1 MSTVKIPIEATFA
14 AGAVEAEL
22 DKLTQK
28 INQLGNSFAK
38 VSGEQWNPISKVAV
52 DDIKKM
58 ADQFERLK
66 KGAPNV
72 RDALNK
78 AGQGK
83 ADYFDVDWDKV
94 FTSAITRSAT
104 RYGAFRKTIEG
115 VGDGGFSPIRP
126 NPSPGAG
133 GAGGGNG
140 GGNSGNG
147 GGSPPGGGNTPGT
160 TWGSAGRRI
169 LGSGM
174 RAMGGAGGAAADAM
188 EGAAGGMAGPLI
200 LADLAAKGIGAVVG
214 MIKDK
219 VSAAYQLD
227 VGYDT
232 LKRQLG
238 DVGVGFERLKV
249 SLENTA
255 DANGATLQETQA
267 VASAFAKAAG
277 VFGEQAKNL
286 AGDAGVA
293 IGFARSFGIDPT
305 TAGQFFGQMRKMGAS
320 SDENGSKRLALMIGE
335 SVAKAGIS
343 TQMPEVLAA
352 LSDFTQQQ
360 TRMGMSGANQAAYL
374 GEFAGLAGS
383 HTPGTDAQSIAN
395 MISTANAAM
404 QHGGN
409 LGEASQNLMYRA
421 LGHPNGLT
429 PEQTL
434 LLQEQGLYGTAAS
447 EFGKGSLYSRYAAK
461 FGGLMPSLGA
471 SSTKMNYQAVL
482 ENLKGRYSGEQ
493 LINAFSGVFGLSQ
506 NQSMQM
512 LTSDPTD
519 VSGVAKRMQRLGLD
533 MTKLNANGIEKTTGI
548 EANKNLSET
557 QKDAQ
562 IKDAYD
568 KNQESTDASRARDAM
583 NGIQNE
589 ITKQADKTIPLLS
602 SMLSGIMYLAG
613 NGGKKS
619 QRQIESEM
627 NAADNK
633 DAKNLIDQNYDPQ
646 IDALK
651 GKQKDWANK
660 RNALQSIIASKYSNP
675 AAVKKAQ
682 ADLAALGNDPFQSQI
697 DAIAGQKAKEYAV
710 ADATTA
716 GNNQSYGLS
725 RGSKVSQ
732 DFLAGLDADDKAAG
746 MPAGWSR
753 GILGTEN
760 AAGDPNATSPMNSD
774 STYDRGLFQINDAKI
789 AELRDP
795 FRKLYG
801 RSPDPYNPE
810 DSRLLKNMIEQRIA
824 KKTRDAHKGARY
836 WNRGENSSD
845 ARLNDSSGNEYD
857 SRFSSHFNAP
867 IPSDADTRAAAAKA
881 SVPPP
886 GSSTGG
892 STGPQEM
899 RFTFTHLDAKGKPIP
914 TIKTAFNMPNA
925 QGAN

>member
-1 MSTVKIPIEATFA
+1 MSAVKIPIEATFA

-28 INQLGNSFAK
+28 INQLGASFAK
-38 VSGEQWNPISKVAV
+38 VSGEQWNPISRVAV
-52 DDIKKM
+52 ADIQKM
-58 ADQFERLK
+58 TEQFERLK
-66 KGAPNV
+66 KAAPNV

-126 NPSPGAG
+126 NPSPGEGGAG

-140 GGNSGNG
+140 
-147 GGSPPGGGNTPGT
+147 PGT

-219 VSAAYQLD
+219 VSSAYQLD

-277 VFGEQAKNL
+277 VFGEQAKSL

-320 SDENGSKRLALMIGE
+320 SDENGSKKLALMIGE

-360 TRMGMSGANQAAYL
+360 TRMGMAAANQAGYL

-383 HTPGTDAQSIAN
+383 RTPGTDPQAVASMLSTINSSI
-395 MISTANAAM
+395 

-409 LGEASQNLMYRA
+409 LGEASQNLMYGA
-421 LGHPNGLT
+421 LGRPNNLT

-434 LLQEQGLYGTAAS
+434 LLQEQGMFGTAAS
-447 EFGKGSLYSRYAAK
+447 VFGKDSEYARYVSRN
-461 FGGLMPSLGA
+461 GGALPSLGA
-471 SSTKMNYQAVL
+471 SSTKMNYQSVMDS
-482 ENLKGRYSGEQ
+482 LKGRYSGDM
-493 LINAFSGVFGLSQ
+493 LINAVAQTFGLSNSQ
-506 NQSMQM
+506 AMKYID
-512 LTSDPTD
+512 TDPTD
-519 VSGVAKRMQRLGLD
+519 VSGVAKRMQRLHLD
-533 MTKLNANGIEKTTGI
+533 MSKLNANGIEKTTNI
-548 EANKNLSET
+548 EANKNLSEA

-562 IKDAYD
+562 IKDAYE
-568 KNQESTDASRARDAM
+568 KNQEKTDASEMRDGLDKVNNSLIKA
-583 NGIQNE
+583 
-589 ITKQADKTIPLLS
+589 ADSTIPLLS
-602 SMLSGIMYLAG
+602 GMLTGILYLAG
-613 NGGKKS
+613 
-619 QRQIESEM
+619 
-627 NAADNK
+627 
-633 DAKNLIDQNYDPQ
+633 
-646 IDALK
+646 K
-651 GKQKDWANK
+651 GTISQKDMALANAK
-660 RNALQSIIASKYSNP
+660 AEYNDAMKPLDERKKALQ
-675 AAVKKAQ
+675 Q
-682 ADLAALGNDPFQSQI
+682 QLAP
-697 DAIAGQKAKEYAV
+697 
-710 ADATTA
+710 
-716 GNNQSYGLS
+716 
-725 RGSKVSQ
+725 KV
-732 DFLAGLDADDKAAG
+732 AGLESNRA
-746 MPAGWSR
+746 
-753 GILGTEN
+753 
-760 AAGDPNATSPMNSD
+760 
-774 STYDRGLFQINDAKI
+774 ST
-789 AELRDP
+789 
-795 FRKLYG
+795 
-801 RSPDPYNPE
+801 
-810 DSRLLKNMIEQRIA
+810 
-824 KKTRDAHKGARY
+824 
-836 WNRGENSSD
+836 
-845 ARLNDSSGNEYD
+845 
-857 SRFSSHFNAP
+857 
-867 IPSDADTRAAAAKA
+867 AAAKA
-881 SVPPP
+881 AMVGVDAQIAAVQKSYDDTVAGINNPTSPAAAPAADASTFAGTSPGAGASSLRNDPWLIAQAAETDRLDGLPP
-886 GSSTGG
+886 GTTMAQFSRESTFNPTARSGKGAMGLAQLMPKTRAGLEQQLGRKLNPDDPHDAVIIQRELMRQNMAKFHNVPDALRAYNSGWNPEKWNNPETNGYVADIMGRAKDFAGTKMPMLPDGGRASAATSANGG
-892 STGPQEM
+892 SSGPQEM

-914 TIKTAFNMPNA
+914 TIKTAFNMPTA